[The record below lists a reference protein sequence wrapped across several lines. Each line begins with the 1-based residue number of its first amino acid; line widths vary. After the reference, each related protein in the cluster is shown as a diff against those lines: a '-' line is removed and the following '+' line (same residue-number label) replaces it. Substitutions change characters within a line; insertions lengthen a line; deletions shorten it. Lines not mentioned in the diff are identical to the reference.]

1 MVGTVVNYYEEL
13 NLSRELSTEEL
24 NTELT
29 KLETVWKQREITN
42 PEKAV
47 KMNALIID
55 ARNAFKTDSA
65 RREYDVSLNP
75 TQRVPAPAEQKHK
88 VEQWQLDAISKAETE
103 RKYLEEQENQK
114 FKIRTQRI
122 EERKAITTA
131 LYRKAWIAFAVCAA
145 LSILAFMILGL
156 KRVPVFLLVIIMFGG
171 MGFLN
176 FCDMYR
182 NGNGSGL
189 VMMISILGGFVFSFM
204 CATARYTQMGYSAAS
219 ASATWKTMGV
229 LLLVMIATI
238 AITRKVGKS
247 KADSAYRQ
255 NLF

>member
-1 MVGTVVNYYEEL
+1 MAETVVNYYEEL

-29 KLETVWKQREITN
+29 KLEAVWKRREITN
-42 PEKAV
+42 PEKAA
-47 KMNALIID
+47 KMSALIID

-65 RREYDVSLNP
+65 RREYDVSLSP
-75 TQRVPAPAEQKHK
+75 TQRGPAPAEQKHK

-122 EERKAITTA
+122 EERKASTAA

-145 LSILAFMILGL
+145 LSILAFMTLGL
-156 KRVPVFLLVIIMFGG
+156 TRVPVFLLVIIMFGG

-238 AITRKVGKS
+238 VITRKAGKS